1 MKFVFDSFPTLESG
15 EKNCWLLTNGLGGFA
30 STSVG
35 FSVTR
40 ADQGLL
46 IAAESPSKRYTLV
59 HRLSERLSAGDDKVF
74 LSSQSFYDGGGEDG
88 FLHLREFTLDDL
100 PEWRYSA
107 LGVEVVRRVGM
118 AWEENASA
126 IEYEITNRS
135 DKTCTL
141 AVTPVFQ
148 MAPKGEPTQKKLEV
162 NSGDGFVEA
171 AGLRVFVRSNGEIK
185 VKPLKYERLIYPDD
199 LKDGRRESG
208 FGFSCLSAELSVGA
222 GRSGRLWVVFS
233 SEKCEKTGGEIILA
247 CKSRRKA
254 LIERSR
260 FKSPEARELSRAADS
275 FIAYRK
281 SVGGKTVIAGYP
293 FFGDWGRDTMIALS
307 GLCIATKRF
316 DDAKSIL
323 ETFIGFERGGLLPNC
338 FPEGSEEPM
347 YNSADAPLLFINCV
361 WAVYRETGDLE
372 FLRRAWQTV
381 KRIIF
386 TYISGTDFAIKMD
399 SDGLISAGKGL
410 DQVTWM
416 DVRIGDVLPT
426 PRHGKPVEI
435 NAYWYSDLMA
445 AELMARALGEDGGEY
460 GKLAEKVK
468 KSFNEKFWLKDK
480 GYLRDVLSGTE
491 ADEKLRCN
499 QIWALSMPFT
509 MLPEEREK
517 KVLEAV
523 GKHLY
528 TPFGIRTL
536 SPDDP
541 DFHPFYGG
549 SQFSRDMAYHQ
560 GTVWPFPAGAFYL
573 AVLRLGGYSREAA
586 KRVRGLLGKI
596 PEILREGC
604 IGQIAEIYDGLNPKE
619 SKGCFAQAWSVG
631 EMLTV
636 YRKLEEIEGADES
649 GKRCF

>member
-1 MKFVFDSFPTLESG
+1 MKFVFDGFSELERG

-30 STSVG
+30 SMSVG

-46 IAAESPSKRYTLV
+46 IAAESPSRRYTLV
-59 HRLSERLSAGDDKVF
+59 HRLSERLLAGEGEVC
-74 LSSQSFYDGGGEDG
+74 LSSQSFSGGGCEDG
-88 FLHLREFTLDDL
+88 RLHLREFTLDDL

-107 LGVEVVRRVGM
+107 LGVEIVRRVGI

-126 IEYEITNRS
+126 VEYEIKNRS
-135 DKTCTL
+135 GAPCTL
-141 AVTPVFQ
+141 TVTPVFQ
-148 MAPKGEPTQKKLEV
+148 MALKGEPPQERLEV
-162 NSGDGFVEA
+162 NSGEGFVEA
-171 AGLRVFVRSNGEIK
+171 AGLRAFVRSNGEIK
-185 VKPLKYERLIYPDD
+185 VKPVKYEQLSYPDD
-199 LKDGRRESG
+199 EKDGRRKSG
-208 FGFSCLSAELSVGA
+208 FGFACMSMSLRVPA
-222 GRSGRLWVVFS
+222 GESGRLWAVFS

-247 CKSRRKA
+247 CKKRRKG
-254 LIERSR
+254 LIEGSR
-260 FKSPEARELSRAADS
+260 FRTPEAKELSRAADC

-307 GLCIATKRF
+307 GLCIATGRLS
-316 DDAKSIL
+316 DAKSIL
-323 ETFIGFERGGLLPNC
+323 GTFIGFERGGLLPNC
-338 FPEGSEEPM
+338 FPEGSEQPM

-361 WAVYRETGDLE
+361 WEVLRETGDRD
-372 FLRRAWQTV
+372 FLRSAWPTV
-381 KRIIF
+381 KKIISA
-386 TYISGTDFAIKMD
+386 YINGADFAIKMD
-399 SDGLISAGKGL
+399 TDGLISAGEGL

-416 DVRIGDVLPT
+416 DVRIGDILPT

-445 AELMARALGEDGGEY
+445 AAVMAKALGEDGGEY
-460 GKLAEKVK
+460 ADLAEKVK

-517 KVLEAV
+517 SVLEAV
-523 GKHLY
+523 WRHLY
-528 TPFGIRTL
+528 TPFGLRTL

-549 SQFSRDMAYHQ
+549 SQLSRDMAYHQ

-573 AVLRLGGYSREAA
+573 AALRLGGYSKEAA
-586 KRVRGLLGKI
+586 KWVRGLLGKM

-604 IGQIAEIYDGLNPKE
+604 IGQIAEVYDGSDPGE

-631 EMLTV
+631 ETLRV
-636 YRKLEEIEGADES
+636 YRKLEEIEADNES
-649 GKRCF
+649 R